1 MKKLLCCFAILLLAL
16 VSCKT
21 RQVTTAGRLVGT
33 DRDPRGCIR
42 SAGYTW
48 SNALHGCVR
57 IWDAG
62 VRLERERE
70 TIFVIFSKDSLYAE
84 LTDGTPLERPMC
96 RRVKG
101 TDVWRNTKTRDLVM
115 FKDDRICATLCD
127 TTTYYSENCID
138 YIRQLQNKR
147 WAENDSIVQSG
158 YPQVGTK

>member
-1 MKKLLCCFAILLLAL
+1 MKKILCCFAILLFAL

-21 RQVTTAGRLVGT
+21 RQVTTAGRLVGA

-48 SNALHGCVR
+48 SNALHSCVR

-70 TIFVIFSKDSLYAE
+70 TIFVIFSKDSLYGE
-84 LTDGTPLERPMC
+84 LTDGTPVERPLC

-101 TDVWRNTKTRDLVM
+101 TDVWRNVKTRDQVL
-115 FKDDRICATLCD
+115 FKDDRICATVCD
-127 TTTYYSENCID
+127 SVTYYSENCID
-138 YIRQLQNKR
+138 YIRQLQDKR
-147 WAENDSIVQSG
+147 WSENDSIVQPENKQG
-158 YPQVGTK
+158 GAK